1 MRLLL
6 LEDDQDLAE
15 AIIAGLN
22 QKEFTVDWLQEGKN
36 SEFFAHLLEYDLIIL
51 DLGLPKIPGIEVLKS
66 IRKEKLTT
74 PIIILTA
81 QDSTEDCVHAL
92 NLGADDY
99 MSKPFD
105 LTELI
110 ARIRALTRRSLGRA
124 EALIYYKNIILNPI
138 SHQLTVDQKVLY
150 LPRREFY
157 LLQKFLENQGK
168 VLSREQLMS
177 SIYNWDEEVDS
188 NTLEVHIHN
197 LRKKIDNLN
206 LRTIR
211 GIGYILEKEKNHELD
226 S

>member
-6 LEDDQDLAE
+6 IEDDQDLAE

-22 QKEFTVDWLQEGKN
+22 QKEFMVDWLKEGKS
-36 SEFFAHLLEYDLIIL
+36 SEFFSHQLEYDLIIL
-51 DLGLPKIPGIEVLKS
+51 DLGLPKIPGIEVLKG
-66 IRKEKLTT
+66 IRKAKITT

-81 QDSTEDCVHAL
+81 QDTIEDCVEAL

-124 EALIYYKNIILNPI
+124 EAIIHYKNLALNPI
-138 SHQLTVDQKVLY
+138 SHQLMIDDKELY

>member
-6 LEDDQDLAE
+6 IEDDQDLAE
-15 AIIAGLN
+15 AIIAALH
-22 QKEFTVDWLQEGKN
+22 QKKFVIDWLKEGKTTEN
-36 SEFFAHLLEYDLIIL
+36 FSYDDNYDLIIL
-51 DLGLPKIPGIEVLKS
+51 DLGLPKVSGIEILKS
-66 IRKEKLTT
+66 IRKAKIAL

-81 QDSTEDCVHAL
+81 QDSTDDCITAL

-105 LTELI
+105 LNELI

-124 EALIYYKNIILNPI
+124 ESVIQYENIVLDPI
-138 SHQLTVDQKVLY
+138 SHQVKVEEKIIY
-150 LPRREFY
+150 LPRREFT

-168 VLSREQLMS
+168 VLSREQLMA
-177 SIYNWDEEVDS
+177 SIYTWDEEVDS

-197 LRKKIDNLN
+197 LRKKFENLK

-211 GIGYILEKEKNHELD
+211 GIGYILEKNANED
-226 S
+226 